1 MPGQKF
7 EIEHKWVGILGFHND
22 YRIRTPLVKKMSEN
36 VFVAARCSGM
46 GVALTSKTG
55 EMLCNQIY
63 QHESEVQKEFLS
75 PKL

>member
-1 MPGQKF
+1 MPEQKF
-7 EIEHKWVGILGFHND
+7 EIEYKWVGILGFHND

-36 VFVAARCSGM
+36 IFVAARCSGM

-55 EMLCNQIY
+55 EMMCNLIFGND
-63 QHESEVQKEFLS
+63 KELLNEIS